1 MIKVLQEDIKYQEP
15 TRLPLARSRA
25 EPLSVETPE
34 RVRVLVLAIANASV
48 KATAFGIPAT
58 TSTVTAEF
66 LCRLRGCTW

>member
-25 EPLSVETPE
+25 EPLSVETLE
-34 RVRVLVLAIANASV
+34 RVRVLVLVIEN
-48 KATAFGIPAT
+48 AT

-66 LCRLRGCTW
+66 LYRLSL